1 MPASITA
8 LAQINDLAKDY
19 FTNVYL
25 STVNTATPLKDQFAA
40 LQGATFAGRKWIF
53 GLKHA
58 VGGGS
63 ANSFAS
69 ATAGVGAV
77 IPQATQGV
85 YTHGEA
91 TLVRTYTRIGIDN
104 FLVEITKENIG
115 AFRPALA
122 ETMADRLAAHDLE
135 VNRQLFCGGNGF
147 LCINNDTANSQTHA
161 VIMDYGAVNGVSGAR
176 HLNPGDVITA
186 YVNSGGITFAS
197 PPVKGAHIA
206 GTTTTITSVDQV
218 GNNFTGS
225 ATANLAGNTNAIWTR
240 AVSVLGGDPD
250 TDNTLAGEANGL
262 LASVADGT
270 SGPST
275 FEAIVVANFARWK
288 SFRLNNSGVLRDLT
302 DSLVMQAI
310 ETGHARSRK
319 LVNLAICRP
328 GVVLKYSETF
338 LPLRRIQGQDIQLK
352 GGYIP
357 VAGLQHAGGV
367 VPVLSDWDCPDS
379 RMFLINTDAFR
390 MADLLGTQWFDGDG
404 AIFSRIPDKDGVEGL
419 LRKYWQLITL
429 QRNVNIC
436 IEDLNDLSSID
447 RTAQ

>member
-1 MPASITA
+1 
-8 LAQINDLAKDY
+8 
-19 FTNVYL
+19 
-25 STVNTATPLKDQFAA
+25 

-53 GLKHA
+53 GLKHS

-63 ANSFAS
+63 GNSSAS

-77 IPQATQGV
+77 VPQATQGI

-122 ETMADRLAAHDLE
+122 EVMSDRLAAHDLE
-135 VNRQLFCGGNGF
+135 VNRQLFCGSTGM
-147 LCINNDTANSQTHA
+147 LA
-161 VIMDYGAVNGVSGAR
+161 VNTTGGTSAGPFNVTMDYGAFNGGASGVGGAR
-176 HLNPGDVITA
+176 HINVGDVL
-186 YVNSGGITFAS
+186 NSYTNTGGITFAS
-197 PPVKGAHIA
+197 PPVIGVLTAGSAGTVSAVDQVNNTVTFSGSVATGAANGIFVRA
-206 GTTTTITSVDQV
+206 INTVSGTTT
-218 GNNFTGS
+218 
-225 ATANLAGNTNAIWTR
+225 A
-240 AVSVLGGDPD
+240 D
-250 TDNTLAGEANGL
+250 TDNKVSGEASGL

-270 SGPST
+270 SGPAT
-275 FEAIVVANFARWK
+275 FEAIVVANFPRWK
-288 SFRLNNSGVLRDLT
+288 SFRSNNSGTLRDLT

-310 ETGHARSRK
+310 ETAHARSRK
-319 LVNLAICRP
+319 LPNLAICRP

-357 VAGLQHAGGV
+357 VAALQHAGGLI
-367 VPVLSDWDCPDS
+367 PVLSDWDCPDS
-379 RMFLINTDAFR
+379 RLFLINTDAFR

-429 QRNVNIC
+429 QRNCNAV
-436 IEDLNDLSSID
+436 IEDLNDISSID